1 MMPTAAANVMPAQP
15 VAQQAKFMSM
25 KDSSSK
31 DLVEELKDTF
41 EKTLE
46 DKFNMVGEEVFR
58 LGTELDTLNM
68 MVGSQKP
75 KPGWKSGQNN
85 GGHFF

>member
-1 MMPTAAANVMPAQP
+1 
-15 VAQQAKFMSM
+15 MSM

-58 LGTELDTLNM
+58 LGQIRHFKYD
-68 MVGSQKP
+68 GR
-75 KPGWKSGQNN
+75 KSETSIRMEIWSEQ
-85 GGHFF
+85 